1 MVELLSPVGNFE
13 CLKAAVQNGADAVYF
28 GASSFSARAFAENFS
43 LKELEEAISYAK
55 LRGVRCFL
63 TLNTL
68 MKEDEL
74 PDAFALAKNAY
85 EFGIDAIIVQD
96 LGLARLLIRS
106 FPDLPIHAST
116 QMSIHN
122 LRGVQ
127 RLEAMGFRR
136 VVLSRE
142 LSVPEIEYICQNS
155 HVDIECF
162 IHGALCIS
170 YSGQCL
176 LSSMVGGRSGNRGR
190 CAQPCRL
197 PYELL
202 EDGKKVIDHGHLLS
216 PRDLCGLDF
225 VSDLIQAGVT
235 SFKIEGRM
243 KSAEYVATVTR
254 IYRKY
259 IDLALAGKPEPVT
272 KQDKEELMQVFNRGG
287 FSSGHLAKGANRDL
301 VFPEKPN
308 NRGLFL
314 GIVQKYQENKGYITL
329 KLNEPLAIGDTIALE
344 SEQGTYTVSELM
356 ENRQNQKEVASSHL
370 VTIGRMKGNIYSGD
384 KVYKMSSRL
393 LSHLAK
399 VSYQKEYR
407 KIPLEALVTIE
418 KDQPI
423 SIEVRYPNFHEHSRY
438 HDFLYHGLCL
448 TCQLDDVIPVEAK
461 NKPLTADTIIL
472 QIMKTN
478 QTPYEFQSV
487 RVQLG
492 DNLFLPKI
500 SSLNQ
505 LRRLALEAVQEYAY
519 QRMKREANSSTCSV
533 YQAREKQEL
542 EDKLELELEL
552 DLGQEKERQKET
564 ISSVDLSSS
573 PIRPTIS
580 LLFNLLSPTLEVEKL
595 PSVDSV
601 YVPLKYF
608 TDKAYESVIT
618 ALSKRFSLYLY
629 MPTIV
634 RSNYGN
640 LFSAHAKK
648 ALDQYHL
655 KGFVISN
662 ICNIELL
669 NHTFVEESERDFEL
683 ITNYTFNVYNSQTI
697 LALRDLG
704 ITRFTL
710 SPELDESGMKLST
723 THCLPKELI
732 VYGKLPLMNMH
743 YCLLGKT
750 NQCYPTCQMR
760 CQNGH
765 VYSLRDR
772 LHAEFRFVPDHIQT
786 VTTLF
791 NSKTLSLSPERFC
804 IDSARIDILDESID
818 EINEIVQAVREG
830 KRIEG
835 KDYTN
840 GNLNRQI

>member
-43 LKELEEAISYAK
+43 LQELEEAVRYAK
-55 LRGVRCFL
+55 LRGVKCFL

-74 PDAFALAKNAY
+74 PDAFALAKSAY
-85 EFGIDAIIVQD
+85 AFGIDAIIVQD
-96 LGLARLLIRS
+96 LGLARMLIHS

-122 LRGVQ
+122 LRGVK

-202 EDGKKVIDHGHLLS
+202 EDGHRIVDHGHLLS
-216 PRDLCGLDF
+216 PRDLCGLDY

-259 IDLALAGKPEPVT
+259 IDLALAGKAEPVS
-272 KQDKEELMQVFNRGG
+272 KQDKEDLMQVFNRGG
-287 FSSGHLAKGANRDL
+287 FSSGHLAKQPNHDL
-301 VFPEKPN
+301 VFSEKPN
-308 NRGLFL
+308 NMGLFL
-314 GIVQKYQENKGYITL
+314 GIVQKYQENKGYLTL

-344 SEQGTYTVSELM
+344 NEKGTYTVSELM
-356 ENRQNQKEVASSHL
+356 ENHQNQKEVVSSHL
-370 VTIGRMKGNIYSGD
+370 VTIGRMKGNIHSGD
-384 KVYKMSSRL
+384 KVFKMSSRA
-393 LSHLAK
+393 LSVSAK
-399 VSYQKEYR
+399 ESYQKEYR
-407 KIPLEALVTIE
+407 KIPLGAVVMIK
-418 KDQPI
+418 KDTPI
-423 SIEVRYPNFHEHSRY
+423 SIHVHYLGHHQLA
-438 HDFLYHGLCL
+438 LYEGLSV
-448 TCQLDDVIPVEAK
+448 TCQLDDVLPVEAK
-461 NKPLTADTIIL
+461 NKPLTSESVIL
-472 QIMKTN
+472 QILKTN
-478 QTPYEFQSV
+478 QTPYEFESI
-487 RVQLG
+487 RVEL
-492 DNLFLPKI
+492 DDDLFLSKI
-500 SSLNQ
+500 SSLNR
-505 LRRLALEAVQEYAY
+505 LRRLALDAVQEYAY
-519 QRMKREANSSTCSV
+519 TNLTRSLTD
-533 YQAREKQEL
+533 L
-542 EDKLELELEL
+542 PL
-552 DLGQEKERQKET
+552 DLDQSGLSIAEEKIEKEK
-564 ISSVDLSSS
+564 VLSSS
-573 PIRPTIS
+573 LKTAQHPTIS
-580 LLFNLLSPTLEVEKL
+580 LLFNCLSSDFEIEKL
-595 PSVDSV
+595 DPVDAI
-601 YVPLKYF
+601 YLPLKYF
-608 TDKAYESVIT
+608 TDKTYESLIT
-618 ALSKRFSLYLY
+618 KMSERFSLYLT

-640 LFSAHAKK
+640 LFSAHAKN
-648 ALDQYHL
+648 ALDRYHL

-669 NHTFVEESERDFEL
+669 NHTFVQESERNFEL
-683 ITNYTFNVYNSQTI
+683 VTNYTFNVYNSQTI
-697 LALRDLG
+697 LTLRDLG
-704 ITRFTL
+704 INRFTL
-710 SPELDESGMKLST
+710 SPELDESGMQSVCHTDLLK
-723 THCLPKELI
+723 KEMI

-760 CQNGH
+760 CRNGH
-765 VYSLRDR
+765 IYSLRDR
-772 LHAEFRFVPDHIQT
+772 LNCEFRFLPDHIQT

-791 NSKTLSLSPERFC
+791 NSKILSLSPDRFS
-804 IDSARIDILDESID
+804 IDSARIDILDETID
-818 EINEIVQAVREG
+818 DINQIIRTVRAG
-830 KRIEG
+830 KRLEG
-835 KDYTN
+835 KDYTS